1 MKDCRRRQNTI
12 RALIPSLLTVFLL
25 TSLTTYATQPST
37 GELLRDGLS
46 ILDALDGYIFDA
58 RQAEAT
64 RIRTA
69 GYLEAAV
76 RRLDKA
82 SAELAQA
89 QKEYDE
95 ARARLASTLRIARL
109 VDTGGAFLTFFVRD
123 YDMKALR
130 RQALAEK
137 LTTLQAKELAAVQK
151 ARDRAVTLEFVAGME
166 RAQTWALNR
175 VSEEAIVKLEQ
186 ETARRR
192 ALLKQ
197 INEDVETLRQHASEL
212 SDAERDMVRTIR
224 SRLGSGAAPGDF
236 QARAGKLRLPLT
248 DGQVLVPFGDVIH
261 PRFKTS
267 TPHPGWTIGFNSRGP
282 RNVRSIAFGRVVWT
296 GRMRGFGNT
305 VVVDHASGW
314 YSVYAGL
321 SSLETVEK
329 AIVREGDVLGQVSA
343 HPGESKVTLYFE
355 LRRDSTAVDPAD
367 YIDATLA
374 EPEKDR

>member
-1 MKDCRRRQNTI
+1 
-12 RALIPSLLTVFLL
+12 
-25 TSLTTYATQPST
+25 
-37 GELLRDGLS
+37 
-46 ILDALDGYIFDA
+46 
-58 RQAEAT
+58 
-64 RIRTA
+64 
-69 GYLEAAV
+69 
-76 RRLDKA
+76 
-82 SAELAQA
+82 A

-109 VDTGGAFLTFFVRD
+109 ADTGGAFSTFFVRD
-123 YDMKALR
+123 NDMKALR

-137 LTTLQAKELAAVQK
+137 LATVQARELAAVQK

-197 INEDVETLRQHASEL
+197 INEDVETMRRHASEL

-236 QARAGKLRLPLT
+236 QALAGKLRVPLT

-267 TPHPGWTIGFNSRGP
+267 TPHPGWTIGFDSKGP

-329 AIVREGDVLGQVSA
+329 AIVREGDVVGRVSA
-343 HPGESKVTLYFE
+343 HPGESKVTMYFE
-355 LRRDSTAVDPAD
+355 LRRDSNAVDPAD

-374 EPEKDR
+374 EPETDR